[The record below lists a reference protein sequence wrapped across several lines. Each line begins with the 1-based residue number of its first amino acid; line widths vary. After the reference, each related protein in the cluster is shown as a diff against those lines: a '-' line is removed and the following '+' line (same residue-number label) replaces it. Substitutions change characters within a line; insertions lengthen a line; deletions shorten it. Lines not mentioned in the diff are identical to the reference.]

1 MKNYTLKN
9 IIDAMETRKNRIY
22 DLPST
27 HDDSINPVESMSN
40 LLANYYMEDNYMS
53 GVIIA
58 HIALTL
64 TRSKLKHLID
74 NPSTYKP
81 YLETLRNELSV
92 IAPYGKYSMFEYPIH
107 FSDNVTSK
115 TESNTVIYD
124 VISSG
129 IMVLT
134 EYYQSFRQSSIYG
147 YHGKFTDTFTEYVDS
162 SMWYSNGHEKPCD
175 EWKVRE
181 VNALQMA
188 KLAIGKAISDH
199 KPATTDPLM
208 KDISNGNGS
217 RYAKCN
223 SIEIALG
230 GGDVSELIAKYTEG
244 LTVSELQ
251 VFNHLYVHGD
261 SRPETARK
269 LHISENA
276 VNLRVNRIKEKI
288 IAKGLVKF
296 ATSGIDTKVSDIVYA
311 KDMKTGEKW
320 TFTTLKECCK
330 VLAIDTS
337 SAKKCISG
345 KRKTANGYIVS
356 RDRKVVVTG
365 KISMKTKDIVST
377 MVRHSD
383 GKKVSFIINGG
394 IPYGYDRSINTAN
407 VYFRKA
413 SNDTIESLN
422 LFGGSCDIKNIA
434 NYENMDDSF
443 NQTYWS
449 NRYDKQYT
457 DYMTAKKWLDDF
469 RLGKIEK

>member
-1 MKNYTLKN
+1 MKNNTLKTL
-9 IIDAMETRKNRIY
+9 IDAVNARHERLLN
-22 DLPST
+22 LSSS
-27 HDDSINPVESMSN
+27 HDMSINPVEAMSN
-40 LLANYYMEDNYMS
+40 ILASHYMDDDYMS

-74 NPSTYKP
+74 NPNTYKP
-81 YLETLRNELSV
+81 YLETLRNELNH

-107 FSDNVTSK
+107 FSDNVTSN
-115 TESNTVIYD
+115 TESNTAIYD

-129 IMVLT
+129 IIVLT

-147 YHGKFTDTFTEYVDS
+147 YHGKFTDTFTEYIDS
-162 SMWYSNGHEKPCD
+162 SMWYSNGHEKPSD
-175 EWKVRE
+175 KWKTRE
-181 VNALQMA
+181 VNALQVA

-199 KPATTDPLM
+199 KPATSDPLM
-208 KDISNGNGS
+208 KDVSDGLGA

-223 SIEIALG
+223 SIELAMG

-261 SRPETARK
+261 SRPETAEK

-288 IAKGLVKF
+288 ISKGLVKF

-311 KDMKTGEKW
+311 KDIRSGEEW

-337 SAKKCISG
+337 SAKKCING

-356 RDRKVVVTG
+356 RDRKIITSG
-365 KISMKTKDIVST
+365 KVATMKKAPL
-377 MVRHSD
+377 
-383 GKKVSFIINGG
+383 F
-394 IPYGYDRSINTAN
+394 GYDRTIKTSEI
-407 VYFRKA
+407 YFRPTNNHIAK
-413 SNDTIESLN
+413 SLD
-422 LFGGSCDIKNIA
+422 CKN
-434 NYENMDDSF
+434 
-443 NQTYWS
+443 
-449 NRYDKQYT
+449 
-457 DYMTAKKWLDDF
+457 
-469 RLGKIEK
+469 